1 MWNILRE
8 RLKQKHRTMAF
19 PDGPPPLMPDR
30 FRGLPVLNDTACS
43 RTDTA
48 WTEVCPT
55 DAIRHDETGLSL
67 DLGRCIFCGACAK
80 AAPPGTV
87 TFTNDH
93 ALATRTREAL
103 VVRPGQTYERA
114 TPLEPARR
122 RLFARSL
129 KMRQVSAGGD
139 NAPECDLNVLGTLV
153 WDISRFGLSF
163 VASPRHA
170 DAVVVTGP
178 VSNNMKLGL
187 EKTHAAVPSP
197 KVVMA
202 VGADA
207 ISGGVFRD
215 HPEVNNGVEGLL
227 PVDLYIPGSPPHPM
241 TILDG
246 LLRLIGRI

>member
-1 MWNILRE
+1 MWTILRE

-19 PDGPPPLMPDR
+19 PDGPPPPMPDR
-30 FRGLPVLNDTACS
+30 FRGLPVLNDAHCS
-43 RTDTA
+43 PSNAA

-55 DAIRHDETGLSL
+55 DAIRHDEAGLSI
-67 DLGRCIFCGACAK
+67 DLGRCLFCGRCEA
-80 AAPPGTV
+80 AAPEGTV
-87 TFTNDH
+87 RFTDDYR
-93 ALATRTREAL
+93 LATSTREAL
-103 VVRPGQTYERA
+103 VVRPGQPFERA
-114 TPLEPARR
+114 KPLEPARR

-178 VSNNMKLGL
+178 VSSNMRLGL
-187 EKTHAAVPSP
+187 DKTYAAVPSP

-215 HPEVNNGVEGLL
+215 HPEVHNGVEGHL
-227 PVDLYIPGSPPHPM
+227 PIDLYIPGSPPHPM

-246 LLRLIGRI
+246 LLRLVGRI